1 MTFLLNNN
9 IGCIEMATGNWI
21 YDLTDELN
29 NNIGCIEII
38 LTKIRIFML
47 LNNNMECIEI
57 PTYLLCHF

>member
-1 MTFLLNNN
+1 
-9 IGCIEMATGNWI
+9 MATGNWI